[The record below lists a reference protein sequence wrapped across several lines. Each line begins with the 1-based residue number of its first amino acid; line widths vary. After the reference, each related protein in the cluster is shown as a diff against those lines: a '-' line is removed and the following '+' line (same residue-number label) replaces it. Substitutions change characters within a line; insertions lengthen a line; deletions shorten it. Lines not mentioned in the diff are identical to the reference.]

1 MRVSR
6 RSVLAAIPLMG
17 CAGEADARVN
27 VIHVTPTGEGDGS
40 SWENAAAFD
49 AIEDLIEHLQP
60 GGEVL
65 IAADRGEYAIAGVIE
80 IARGGRASQ
89 EVHIRGVSAA
99 TGAPM
104 LALVRG
110 DQAGDEGPEVFKLLR
125 GASHMKFSHFD
136 FRDIGNGAFRV
147 AGAVSNLTIE
157 DCAFENIYRFFENT
171 AGDGEGHASIDGFVL
186 RRCRGSRVERG
197 FLRIRY
203 NSRNGLIED
212 CAAQGTTNDGG
223 RIPVG
228 CALDDR
234 ASDITYRRV
243 VMGELPAAERRR
255 VLERRRL
262 LRRAGQF
269 RYPLRGLRG
278 AGLNRRGLRLQ
289 EPGRGA
295 RPIASPKTTSAT
307 SASGAITRDADQLH
321 QPRAQ
326 LPRPRRQ
333 RKRQPVSRL
342 DRRRREH
349 RYRHRQ
355 PDHFEDRDATPIIEF
370 NHDVGVVRI
379 RGVTINSPRVNWGN
393 DEGRIRA
400 RMLVGEPVFHA
411 VTWLTTEPG
420 SASARSSSAA
430 GEKHCLRSRR

>member
-6 RSVLAAIPLMG
+6 RSVLVAIPLMG

-234 ASDITYRRV
+234 ASNITYRRV
-243 VMGELPAAERRR
+243 VMGGFQQLNGAEYWN
-255 VLERRRL
+255 
-262 LRRAGQF
+262 GDGF
-269 RYPLRGLRG
+269 SD
-278 AGLNRRGLRLQ
+278 
-289 EPGRGA
+289 EPGNANIRYEACEARGSTDGGFDCKSRDLVLTDCIA
-295 RPIASPKTTSAT
+295 EDNKRNFRIWGDRATLTNCTSRDPNFRGRDANENASPCHVWIGGEENIDIDIANLTIS
-307 SASGAITRDADQLH
+307 
-321 QPRAQ
+321 
-326 LPRPRRQ
+326 
-333 RKRQPVSRL
+333 
-342 DRRRREH
+342 
-349 RYRHRQ
+349 
-355 PDHFEDRDATPIIEF
+355 DHDATPIIEF
-370 NHDVGVVRI
+370 SHDVGVVKI
-379 RGVTINSPRVNWGN
+379 RGVTINSPRLNWGN
-393 DEGRIRA
+393 DEGRIRSS
-400 RMLVGEPVFHA
+400 MLIGEPQFHA
-411 VTWLTTEPG
+411 VM
-420 SASARSSSAA
+420 AND
-430 GEKHCLRSRR
+430 

>member
-1 MRVSR
+1 
-6 RSVLAAIPLMG
+6 MG

-125 GASHMKFSHFD
+125 GASHVKFSHFD

-147 AGAVSNLTIE
+147 AGAVSNVTIE

-234 ASDITYRRV
+234 ASNITYRRV
-243 VMGELPAAERRR
+243 VMGGFQQLNGAEYWN
-255 VLERRRL
+255 
-262 LRRAGQF
+262 GDGF
-269 RYPLRGLRG
+269 SD
-278 AGLNRRGLRLQ
+278 
-289 EPGRGA
+289 EPGNANIRYEACEARGSTDGGFDCKSRDLVLTDCIA
-295 RPIASPKTTSAT
+295 EDNKRNFRIWGDRATLTNCTSRDPNFRGRDANENASPCHIWIGGEENIDIDIANLTIS
-307 SASGAITRDADQLH
+307 
-321 QPRAQ
+321 
-326 LPRPRRQ
+326 
-333 RKRQPVSRL
+333 
-342 DRRRREH
+342 
-349 RYRHRQ
+349 
-355 PDHFEDRDATPIIEF
+355 DHDATPIIEF

-379 RGVTINSPRVNWGN
+379 RGVSINSPRLNWGN
-393 DEGRIRA
+393 DEGRIRSS
-400 RMLVGEPVFHA
+400 MLVGEPQFH
-411 VTWLTTEPG
+411 VTE
-420 SASARSSSAA
+420 
-430 GEKHCLRSRR
+430 